1 MEVKTV
7 NWRDW
12 THGGEDHAILSNHP
26 TLAFSHRVQKSVLCI
41 CAKTL
46 DGSTLTVALE
56 GMLNTTAAPE
66 LEESLHE
73 SLDGVT
79 ELIFDLENLQYIT
92 SAGLRVVLAAQ
103 KVMNKQGSMKV
114 RNVNAEIMGIFDMTG
129 FSDWMTFE

>member
-1 MEVKTV
+1 MLNIT
-7 NWRDW
+7 
-12 THGGEDHAILSNHP
+12 
-26 TLAFSHRVQKSVLCI
+26 
-41 CAKTL
+41 KTL

-79 ELIFDLENLQYIT
+79 ELIFDLEKLQYIT

-103 KVMNKQGSMKV
+103 KVMNKQGSMKIT
-114 RNVNAEIMGIFDMTG
+114 NVNETIMEVFDVTG
-129 FSDWMTFE
+129 FIDILTIE

>member
-1 MEVKTV
+1 MLNIT
-7 NWRDW
+7 
-12 THGGEDHAILSNHP
+12 
-26 TLAFSHRVQKSVLCI
+26 
-41 CAKTL
+41 KTL